1 MRYVAAALLCAMGEN
16 EISAA
21 NMEKILSSVGVEADK
36 ERLSQ
41 VGQKHLSFHPKLFR
55 LLKCFASQVVA
66 ACKGKSTEELIAA
79 GLPKLASMGI
89 KIYCSMDIAQSFLHG
104 HFFENVTSKVAVV
117 ELLLPQQ
124 LPVLLLLQLPPR
136 LRPRRR
142 RRRRSP
148 RRRTTTWASDSST
161 SLLQS

>member
-41 VGQKHLSFHPKLFR
+41 VEKRQFKVE
-55 LLKCFASQVVA
+55 LLKMFHHQVVA

-79 GLPKLASMGI
+79 GLPKLASMG
-89 KIYCSMDIAQSFLHG
+89 
-104 HFFENVTSKVAVV
+104 TSNIQI
-117 ELLLPQQ
+117 L
-124 LPVLLLLQLPPR
+124 VL
-136 LRPRRR
+136 
-142 RRRRSP
+142 
-148 RRRTTTWASDSST
+148 
-161 SLLQS
+161 